1 MYILYLQVLLLAIY
15 YSRHSR
21 ERMIE
26 RGISTAEVEAAI
38 KFGSKSIQE
47 PGKILSNYRY
57 FCVVYKKVKDDI
69 FIITVKPR

>member
-1 MYILYLQVLLLAIY
+1 LTIY
-15 YSRHSR
+15 FSKHARD
-21 ERMIE
+21 RMVE
-26 RGISTAEVEAAI
+26 RGISTVEVEAAI
-38 KFGSKSIQE
+38 RLGAKSIQE